1 MAAAVEAEA
10 GGADMQRRTFLQAVP
25 LLLILVVTVLLPLG
39 CGGSSGGPDAD
50 RDKTLQE
57 VRDGASELSEDG
69 LRETIGQYET
79 AIEEEQDQ
87 DKARKLK
94 DRLKVYTDELT
105 RRDQK

>member
-1 MAAAVEAEA
+1 VAEAVEAEA
-10 GGADMQRRTFLQAVP
+10 GNVDMQLRTPVQAVP
-25 LLLILVVTVLLPLG
+25 PLLLLVAVVLLSVG
-39 CGGSSGGPDAD
+39 CGGSSSGPDAD

-69 LRETIGQYET
+69 LRETIGQYEA